1 MNESL
6 TNLVAGRIS
15 AVMIERVKC
24 SSMTYEETMGLPDY
38 WEILALADSIYRR
51 ITSNAIWKFALES
64 DGTDFA
70 KAAILCIFMGAQTKD
85 SPDLNELDKQLAECI
100 DWTETR
106 FMQRSVEAAQEAE
119 EKYDESVEDNDL
131 DCVLTSN
138 ALLAEL
144 ISGREEGHN
153 KGFKTTEDWRSWS

>member
-1 MNESL
+1 
-6 TNLVAGRIS
+6 
-15 AVMIERVKC
+15 
-24 SSMTYEETMGLPDY
+24 
-38 WEILALADSIYRR
+38 
-51 ITSNAIWKFALES
+51 
-64 DGTDFA
+64 
-70 KAAILCIFMGAQTKD
+70 
-85 SPDLNELDKQLAECI
+85 
-100 DWTETR
+100 
-106 FMQRSVEAAQEAE
+106 MQRSVEAAQEAE